1 MKVKLIKLLG
11 NSYIQFIAQLFL
23 GAIFIYAS
31 FHKIANP
38 AEFAEII
45 NNYKLFP
52 EFSINLFAIILP
64 WIELIAGIFL
74 ISGKYKKGSTIILS
88 TLLMI
93 FILAISINIIRGLDF
108 DCGCF
113 TSSGKGSNPLYL
125 LIRDIL
131 MLIPGIIILF
141 FDTKKNR

>member
-1 MKVKLIKLLG
+1 MKVKLIKLLE
-11 NSYIQFIAQLFL
+11 NSYIQFISQLFL
-23 GAIFIYAS
+23 GGIFIYAS

-52 EFSINLFAIILP
+52 EFSINFFAIILP

-74 ISGKYKKGSTIILS
+74 VSGKYKKGSTIILS
-88 TLLMI
+88 TLLVI
-93 FILAISINIIRGLDF
+93 FIIAISINIIRGLDF

-113 TSSGKGSNPLYL
+113 ASSGKGSNPLYL

-131 MLIPGIIILF
+131 ILIPGIIIFF
-141 FDTKKNR
+141 FDPKKN